1 MRFLG
6 VIAICAVVAGCGSH
20 RQMDQ
25 EAAVASELDG
35 VNENLAQCRNTY
47 PDEIAQ
53 AVARTACV
61 NKATELL
68 RTMLPFPDLINQE
81 NALRKSLAEQVQTS
95 KLSLLERNRQ
105 MSKFHSKMLAEEQS
119 RLLTNP
125 SAVANVFSA
134 AASQW
139 RLSNPDSCTMLGGNT
154 ANCY

>member
-1 MRFLG
+1 MRFLR
-6 VIAICAVVAGCGSH
+6 VIALCVVMAGCGSH
-20 RQMDQ
+20 RQADQ
-25 EAAVASELDG
+25 EEAVTSELDS
-35 VNENLAQCRNTY
+35 VNERLAQCRNTY

-53 AVARTACV
+53 ALARAECV

-81 NALRKSLAEQVQTS
+81 NALRNSLAEQVQAR
-95 KLSLLERNRQ
+95 KISLLERNRE

-125 SAVANVFSA
+125 AAVANVFSA
-134 AASQW
+134 AATQW
-139 RLSNPDSCTMLGGNT
+139 RQSNPDSCTMLGGNT

>member
-1 MRFLG
+1 M

-20 RQMDQ
+20 RQADQ
-25 EAAVASELDG
+25 QEAVASEPDS
-35 VNENLAQCRNTY
+35 VNENLAQCRNSY

-53 AVARTACV
+53 AVARAACI

-68 RTMLPFPDLINQE
+68 RTMVPFPDLINQE
-81 NALRKSLAEQVQTS
+81 NALRKSLAEQVQIS

-125 SAVANVFSA
+125 SAVPNVFSA
-134 AASQW
+134 AASRW